1 MPFSPKQEAVRVQ
14 SFESVIE
21 LQGILFL
28 LLAAGIIL
36 RRVGVIDGKGRR
48 YLTDLLIDLVQHPA
62 QRGYD

>member
-1 MPFSPKQEAVRVQ
+1 MRVQ

-36 RRVGVIDGKGRR
+36 RRVGVIDGKGRPLSDR
-48 YLTDLLIDLVQHPA
+48 PA
-62 QRGYD
+62 D